1 MATYQII
8 AWRGIP
14 AMVEASDASGMV
26 TRELSERFQ
35 ALIDSAATQLGR
47 EAAEAY
53 LEEWSREEPA
63 ERAGSA
69 QEVAEAVAAEL
80 EDRFPTFI
88 ARAFGRP

>member
-14 AMVEASDASGMV
+14 AVVEARDGSATV

-35 ALIDSAATQLGR
+35 ALIDSAAMQLDL
-47 EAAEAY
+47 EASDAY
-53 LEEWSREEPA
+53 LTEWSRGEAE

-69 QEVAEAVAAEL
+69 EEVAEAVATEL
-80 EDRFPTFI
+80 ESRFQTFI
-88 ARAFGRP
+88 GRAFERP